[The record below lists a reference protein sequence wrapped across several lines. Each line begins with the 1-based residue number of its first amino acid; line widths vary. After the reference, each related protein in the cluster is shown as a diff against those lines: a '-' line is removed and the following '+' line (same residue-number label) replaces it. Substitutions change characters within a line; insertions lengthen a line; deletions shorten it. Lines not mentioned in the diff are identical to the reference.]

1 MTSLGS
7 PVSKLVGLGSRTRAQ
22 DNQINLDGALKA
34 PVDALKLR
42 RLHVARVEP
51 SESCGTKSLHRVI
64 FAEGHLGATA
74 QDGFPAVL
82 MKKGADM
89 LHIIETT
96 HGWALVAQDFL
107 IVSLHGTYEAAAA
120 RRLQLLG

>member
-1 MTSLGS
+1 M
-7 PVSKLVGLGSRTRAQ
+7 
-22 DNQINLDGALKA
+22 
-34 PVDALKLR
+34 
-42 RLHVARVEP
+42 ARVEP

-120 RRLQLLG
+120 RRRQLLG